1 MLGIPNGCLSAIGL
15 VVVGYLCGAVPFGL
29 LVGWLKGVDIRTKGS
44 CNIGATNVGRV
55 LGRPYG
61 ILVFLLDSLK
71 GFLPVTL
78 ARFLLLPQV
87 GTAGSAAGVGFLP
100 YLMLVLVAVAC
111 VIGHMFPVYLKFKGG
126 KGVATSLG
134 VGLGIYPYYTLAGLL
149 AFVLWGLVLAV
160 TRYVSVS
167 SIVAVGAFPVFF
179 AVLAWVRRDEWGRFA
194 DLWPLHLFGV
204 VIAVLVVYRH
214 RTNISRLMAG
224 TEHKIGASRG
234 QGN

>member
-1 MLGIPNGCLSAIGL
+1 MPGILSGWWGAIGL
-15 VVVGYLCGAVPFGL
+15 AVLGYLCGAIPFGL
-29 LVGWLKGVDIRTKGS
+29 LVGRLKGVDVRTRGS

-61 ILVFLLDSLK
+61 FLVFFLDGLK

-78 ARFLLLPQV
+78 ARFVLL
-87 GTAGSAAGVGFLP
+87 GGESGGADGCLP
-100 YLMLVLVAVAC
+100 YLLWVLVAVAC
-111 VIGHMFPVYLKFKGG
+111 VLGHMFPVYLKFKGG

-149 AFVLWGLVLAV
+149 AFALWGIVLAAS
-160 TRYVSVS
+160 RYVSVS
-167 SIVAVGAFPVFF
+167 SIVAVTAFPVLF
-179 AVLAWVRRDEWGRFA
+179 AVLASWKRDQWGRFA

-214 RTNISRLMAG
+214 RANIGRLLAG
-224 TEHKIGASRG
+224 TENKIGGSSGGR
-234 QGN
+234 N